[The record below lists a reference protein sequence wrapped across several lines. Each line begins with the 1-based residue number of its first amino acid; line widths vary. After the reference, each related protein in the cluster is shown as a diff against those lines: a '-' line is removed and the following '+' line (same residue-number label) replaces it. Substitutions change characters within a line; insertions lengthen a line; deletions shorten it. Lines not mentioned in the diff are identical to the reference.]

1 MQSIDVPA
9 IRELQNM
16 LLEDETVEE
25 TLRRVG
31 DLCVA
36 HAGCDTAGI
45 SVSERGV
52 VSTWVASSPESERL
66 DEHQY
71 STDEG
76 PCLDAIRTGH
86 VLEVRDAVTE
96 DRWPSYMER
105 ARAEGLVA
113 SLSYPMVVRG
123 RSIGALNLYSFTT
136 PLPAADRGEVA
147 VLAEHAAVAVANAQ
161 AYRRS
166 RDLVGHL
173 TEAVES
179 RDLIGQAKGVLIAL
193 HGCGADEAFELLRG
207 MSQRANRK
215 VRDIAVDVVASAQ
228 RRHRES

>member
-1 MQSIDVPA
+1 MQSADVPT
-9 IRELQNM
+9 IRELQNI

-31 DLCVA
+31 DLCVTLA
-36 HAGCDTAGI
+36 ECDTAGI
-45 SVSERGV
+45 SVADRGV
-52 VSTWVASSPESERL
+52 VTTWVATSPETERL

-76 PCLDAIRTGH
+76 PCLDAIREGR
-86 VLEVRDAVTE
+86 VFEVRDAGTE
-96 DRWPSYMER
+96 DRWPRYMEQ
-105 ARAEGLVA
+105 ARYEGLAA

-123 RSIGALNLYSFTT
+123 RSIGALNLYSFGS
-136 PLPAADRGEVA
+136 PLPAADRSEIA

-166 RDLVGHL
+166 RELVGHL

-179 RDLIGQAKGVLIAL
+179 RDLIGQAKGVLIAMQ
-193 HGCGADEAFELLRG
+193 GCSADEAFDLLRG
-207 MSQRANRK
+207 MSQRTNRK
-215 VRDIAVDVVASAQ
+215 LRDIAADVVASAQ
-228 RRHRES
+228 RRHARP